1 MFYSNDMITL
11 VAKRL
16 ALFANDR
23 VTDLARSVASDLRYE
38 YPPEITGATLAM
50 LPHIAEKA
58 IITNPALPPDI
69 SVKLSSMFVHE
80 FEVVAKMMCN
90 AGGFSNPI
98 KKSLFN
104 ASFHL
109 MFSRQYKE
117 LKPKF
122 EGIWDMGRE
131 LREGPVATVALGLI
145 KYCESSTG
153 LKLESDSSVD
163 RVINEVE
170 SFFSDV
176 HAIIQK

>member
-1 MFYSNDMITL
+1 MLTL
-11 VAKRL
+11 MAKRL
-16 ALFANDR
+16 AMFTNDR
-23 VTDLARSVASDLRYE
+23 VTDLARAVASDLHHE
-38 YPPEITGATLAM
+38 YPAVITGATLGM

-80 FEVVAKMMCN
+80 FEVVVKIKCN

-109 MFSRQYKE
+109 LFSREYKE

-122 EGIWDMGRE
+122 DGIWDMARE
-131 LREGPVATVALGLI
+131 QQAAPIFIVALGLI
-145 KYCESSTG
+145 KYCESSSG
-153 LKLESDSSVD
+153 LKLESESSID
-163 RVINEVE
+163 QVINEVE

-176 HAIIQK
+176 HAIIQKL